1 VLQGVQQQH
10 AYAARCKLAHLDSA
24 SFVAH
29 YVHTSIV
36 HCYFPPATQAVLSA
50 AAPLPLHPEQALLHS
65 RLGNHPAALAL
76 LALAPPRLV
85 EGAIAYCRAL
95 DSQEAWLALLELFL
109 NPPGVLGAA
118 GSEGG
123 FAGGLEPSVLAA
135 VGTQLEPD
143 YASACRV
150 LNAEGASLNPL
161 RLLAALPADMPLHL
175 AGELLGQVLSGLQHR
190 RRHGQ
195 VVR

>member
-1 VLQGVQQQH
+1 L
-10 AYAARCKLAHLDSA
+10 
-24 SFVAH
+24 
-29 YVHTSIV
+29 
-36 HCYFPPATQAVLSA
+36 QAVLSA
-50 AAPLPLHPEQALLHS
+50 AKPLPLHPEQALLHS

-95 DSQEAWLALLELFL
+95 GLQEAWLALLELFL
-109 NPPGVLGAA
+109 NPPRGLDSGDGGGLAGVLKPQLGEEAA
-118 GSEGG
+118 
-123 FAGGLEPSVLAA
+123 AA
-135 VGTQLEPD
+135 QQHVEPD

-161 RLLAALPADMPLHL
+161 RLLAALPADMPLRL
-175 AGELLGQVLSGLQHR
+175 AGDLLGQVLSGLQHR

>member
-1 VLQGVQQQH
+1 M
-10 AYAARCKLAHLDSA
+10 
-24 SFVAH
+24 
-29 YVHTSIV
+29 
-36 HCYFPPATQAVLSA
+36 QAVLAA

-95 DSQEAWLALLELFL
+95 GSQEAWLALLELFL

-118 GSEGG
+118 GSEEGL
-123 FAGGLEPSVLAA
+123 AGGMEPSLLAA
-135 VGTQLEPD
+135 VGTQVEPD

>member
-1 VLQGVQQQH
+1 V
-10 AYAARCKLAHLDSA
+10 
-24 SFVAH
+24 
-29 YVHTSIV
+29 
-36 HCYFPPATQAVLSA
+36 QAVLTA
-50 AAPLPLHPEQALLHS
+50 AQPLPLHPEQALLHS
-65 RLGNHPAALAL
+65 RLGNHSAALAL

-95 DSQEAWLALLELFL
+95 GSQEAWLALLELFL
-109 NPPGVLGAA
+109 NPPATLEPSSSGVLGD
-118 GSEGG
+118 S
-123 FAGGLEPSVLAA
+123 AA
-135 VGTQLEPD
+135 VATMEPD

-175 AGELLGQVLSGLQHR
+175 AGGLLGQVLSGLQHR